1 MRNRTISPVTRIV
14 GVGAVGLSLGFG
26 LYALGSVQAAS
37 LSGVPVSRGTVVKTV
52 YLAGTVTSPEEVSV
66 SYTGR
71 PTVVTNLAVHVGQ
84 TVSAGTVLAT
94 LANGQTLTSPMNG
107 TVVASSLAVGQ
118 LLPNSASTST
128 SGGGGGRFGRG
139 NFGGQTVST
148 TATAQ
153 SITIANPQDIEVTAN
168 ASELDIP
175 AIQTGQSVTLIFPG
189 EPDLRYTGTVSA
201 VSRSPVA
208 GSASGVVSY
217 PVTIHLNTTH
227 QPLPYLGMSAAVAIQ
242 AQKETGLVVP
252 IDAVHAKGTGW
263 VVTRPGGTQVPVTL
277 GLVGINHVVVTR
289 GLTPGEMILAPS
301 NSTGQHAVTVMW
313 RITPGSFSSGG

>member
-1 MRNRTISPVTRIV
+1 MRKRTISPVMRIV

-26 LYALGSVQAAS
+26 LYALGTVQAAS
-37 LSGVPVSRGTVVKTV
+37 LSGVPVIRGTVVKTV
-52 YLAGTVTSPEEVSV
+52 YLAGSVTSPEEVSV

-118 LLPNSASTST
+118 LLPSGASA
-128 SGGGGGRFGRG
+128 SGGGGGGFGRG
-139 NFGGQTVST
+139 NFGGQTVSA

-189 EPDLRYTGTVSA
+189 EPGLRYTGTVSA

-208 GSASGVVSY
+208 GSTSGIVSY

-242 AQKETGLVVP
+242 AQRETGLVVP

-263 VVTRPGGTQVPVTL
+263 VVTRPGGTEVPVTL
-277 GLVGINHVVVTR
+277 GLVGINRVVVTR
-289 GLTPGEMILAPS
+289 GLTPGEVILTPS

-313 RITPGSFSSGG
+313 RLTPGSFSSGG